1 MPYYCLY
8 TDILNPHVYES
19 YRQVIRR
26 ARSYLKDRDRR
37 APEMREIRKQFYR
50 AVTYHHFQA
59 RRLVVS
65 IGGL

>member
-19 YRQVIRR
+19 YRQIIRR
-26 ARSYLKDRDRR
+26 ARSYLKERDRK
-37 APEMREIRKQFYR
+37 APEMREARREFYP
-50 AVTYHHFQA
+50 AVAFHHFQA

>member
-37 APEMREIRKQFYR
+37 APEMREMRKAFYR
-50 AVTYHHFQA
+50 AVTFHHFQA
-59 RRLVVS
+59 RRFVVS